1 MLFPIIKIVYYLRKN
16 QFKMALTLKIFDNN
30 REISRLCA
38 LDYVPLQVRGG
49 IYPNI
54 STIKLCIIDKLEN
67 LIENYV
73 NECRLNGFT
82 DTQAYI
88 DISNRISDLLG
99 VESYSNS
106 FSGVLHDIIE
116 SPQLFLIF
124 DRVEY
129 NISEVLDSRTTLDK
143 TFEDAIPQS
152 EVSVYNSYVNSC
164 REENLLSYLE
174 LLAEQNT

>member
-1 MLFPIIKIVYYLRKN
+1 
-16 QFKMALTLKIFDNN
+16 MALTLKIFDNS
-30 REISRLCA
+30 REMARLCA
-38 LDYVPLQVRGG
+38 LDYVPLVVEGG

-73 NECRLNGFT
+73 NECRFQGFS

-99 VESYSNS
+99 IESYSNS
-106 FSGVLHDIIE
+106 FSGVLSDIID
-116 SPQLFLIF
+116 SPQLFFIY
-124 DRVEY
+124 DKVEY
-129 NISEVLDSRTTLDK
+129 NISEVLDTRTTENT
-143 TFEDAIPQS
+143 TFQNAIPQE
-152 EVSVYNSYVNSC
+152 EVAIYNSYVNSC
-164 REENLLSYLE
+164 REESLLSYLE

>member
-1 MLFPIIKIVYYLRKN
+1 
-16 QFKMALTLKIFDNN
+16 MA
-30 REISRLCA
+30 RLCA
-38 LDYVPLQVRGG
+38 LDYVPLQVEGG

-73 NECRLNGFT
+73 NECRFQGFS

-99 VESYSNS
+99 IESYSNS
-106 FSGVLHDIIE
+106 FSGVLSDIID
-116 SPQLFLIF
+116 SPQLFFIY
-124 DRVEY
+124 DKVEY
-129 NISEVLDSRTTLDK
+129 NISEVLDRRTTENT
-143 TFEDAIPQS
+143 TFQNAIPQE
-152 EVSVYNSYVNSC
+152 EVAIYNSYVNSC
-164 REENLLSYLE
+164 REESLLSYLE

>member
-1 MLFPIIKIVYYLRKN
+1 
-16 QFKMALTLKIFDNN
+16 MALTLKIFDNS
-30 REISRLCA
+30 REMARLCA
-38 LDYVPLQVRGG
+38 LDYVPLQVEGG

-73 NECRLNGFT
+73 NECRFQGFS

-99 VESYSNS
+99 IESYSNS
-106 FSGVLHDIIE
+106 FSGVLSDIID
-116 SPQLFLIF
+116 SPQLFFIY
-124 DRVEY
+124 DKVEY
-129 NISEVLDSRTTLDK
+129 NISEVLDRRTTENT
-143 TFEDAIPQS
+143 TFQNAIPQE
-152 EVSVYNSYVNSC
+152 EVAIYNSYVNSC
-164 REENLLSYLE
+164 REESLLSYLE